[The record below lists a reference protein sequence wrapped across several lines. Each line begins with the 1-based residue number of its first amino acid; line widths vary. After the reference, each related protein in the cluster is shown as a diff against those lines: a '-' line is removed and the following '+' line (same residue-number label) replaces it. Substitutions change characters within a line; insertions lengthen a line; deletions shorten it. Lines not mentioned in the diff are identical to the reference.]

1 MPASE
6 AGRDG
11 GRRGIP
17 VPPYSGNIHLGP
29 CRTAGRVF
37 LRLPAS
43 VFAERGMLPLGTGAV
58 GVLVAALGFVSLSPA
73 SAGVLAP
80 ALRALVEHGVPSGAA
95 GQRPLSP
102 FAPRID
108 AAGRVEVVIRPLR
121 PQAPLPAKNTLVA
134 LGARRV
140 RVVRLMDVIQAWVP
154 VKALTAV
161 ASLPGV
167 GYVGIPRY
175 AVVKASPTHT
185 PPAVRTTTPDRGA
198 LAPGGL
204 GMLFVFSLFAAVHR
218 RKSHGVLPRP
228 TITCTQFLSTV

>member
-1 MPASE
+1 MTAE
-6 AGRDG
+6 DG
-11 GRRGIP
+11 GFP
-17 VPPYSGNIHLGP
+17 SPPYSGNIHLGP
-29 CRTAGRVF
+29 CGTGGRVF
-37 LRLPAS
+37 LRRPTS
-43 VFAERGMLPLGTGAV
+43 VFSERGVLPLGAGAV
-58 GVLVAALGFVSLSPA
+58 GVLVAALGFASLVPA

-80 ALRALVEHGVPSGAA
+80 ALRALIEHGVPPGAA

-154 VKALTAV
+154 VKALTAL

-185 PPAVRTTTPDRGA
+185 PPAVQTTTPDRGA

-228 TITCTQFLSTV
+228 TIICTPFLSTV

>member
-1 MPASE
+1 MLSLG
-6 AGRDG
+6 AG
-11 GRRGIP
+11 
-17 VPPYSGNIHLGP
+17 
-29 CRTAGRVF
+29 A
-37 LRLPAS
+37 A
-43 VFAERGMLPLGTGAV
+43 
-58 GVLVAALGFVSLSPA
+58 GVLVAALGFVSWVPA

-80 ALRALVEHGVPSGAA
+80 ALRALIEHGVPPEAA

-121 PQAPLPAKNTLVA
+121 SAPLPAKSTLVA

-154 VKALTAV
+154 VKALSAV

-175 AVVKASPTHT
+175 AVVKSSPPHAPLAIRT
-185 PPAVRTTTPDRGA
+185 PTPDGGA
-198 LAPGGL
+198 LAPGDL
-204 GMLFVFSLFAAVHR
+204 GMLFVFSLFAVVHR

-228 TITCTQFLSTV
+228 TRICTPFLSTV